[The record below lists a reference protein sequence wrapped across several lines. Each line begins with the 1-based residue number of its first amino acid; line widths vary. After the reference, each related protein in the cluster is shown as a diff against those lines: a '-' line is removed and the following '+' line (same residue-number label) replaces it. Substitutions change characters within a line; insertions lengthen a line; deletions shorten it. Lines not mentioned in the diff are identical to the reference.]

1 MLQASLHL
9 KERQWVTLVRLFL
22 VLQELLKERKMLLK
36 QLV

>member
-1 MLQASLHL
+1 MLQALQHL

-22 VLQELLKERKMLLK
+22 DLQELLKERKMLLK